1 MGPSTST
8 ATTREEEGGSGG
20 LGSGLLLDFNESLR
34 PSSSIWDVNLSSPTA
49 LSFDLP
55 PLSLGTTTSMMPS
68 QENIEIHMTP
78 RNSVNFESELELEL
92 QTSPAFKRLSK
103 IQNDSLALEREPN
116 IEDFEEDQDEDEQE
130 EERVKDNLVNEIEG
144 LEIGEEYLSIS
155 RERRLEFEDLENRD
169 VEYSQEQVEVSDE
182 EQEEEEEEESEEEEE
197 EDTDSHPL
205 YVLLSTATI
214 PSLKQTWNT
223 STLILVPPRRTV
235 PSLTSLV
242 PLLECLTPRD
252 PNVSK
257 GFQVVRGARGVSG
270 ELAGRDRDKE
280 RQEER
285 EKGER
290 LENYVKLHAFR
301 KEDSSEGDSWRSV
314 GGDDEN
320 GFVRVRLET
329 SRGLAHV
336 EWVIKGDSIEE
347 EGAVGE
353 DRRGKA
359 TPSHS
364 QSNSTSNSNSASPTT
379 KNRFSHLSVSTST
392 SATTNST
399 TSSSTNL
406 PELTPSTFTIPI
418 SRLSRSDDLIRDSFD
433 SDTSDLLLPSTPPTP
448 TSNLSHE
455 DHSTTNIKPRR
466 LTISTNTSTS
476 IPILSP
482 IYSPTS
488 STTTSTTRALQI
500 VSETTIYRRPYR
512 PPPIAGTPSP
522 TTSPSPIK
530 SLKPAFRAPKWL
542 RRGSNNNSNNSNLPP
557 LKLESNIS
565 KLPMLERVRVI
576 ALDGEIVLSSQFDM
590 RSDSIR
596 NNNNTRNNNNGG
608 GGKEKEKD
616 KLVLRINTTGR
627 FNRVAS
633 QASLLNSSGN
643 SERNLRRVG
652 SMASTRSTKSNNNAW
667 NTAGGNGVGESRD
680 FIELVLIFFILLLF
694 LILLVCFFL
703 VILLS

>member
-1 MGPSTST
+1 MGG
-8 ATTREEEGGSGG
+8 EGV
-20 LGSGLLLDFNESLR
+20 LLLDFNESLR
-34 PSSSIWDVNLSSPTA
+34 PSSSIWDVNLCTSTA
-49 LSFDLP
+49 LSFDES
-55 PLSLGTTTSMMPS
+55 PLSVNTTTTMIPPD
-68 QENIEIHMTP
+68 NLEIQVQTTP
-78 RNSVNFESELELEL
+78 RNSIDFESQLLEL

-116 IEDFEEDQDEDEQE
+116 IEDFEDEDEDDEQE
-130 EERVKDNLVNEIEG
+130 ERDKDLASGIEG
-144 LEIGEEYLSIS
+144 LETGEEYLSIS
-155 RERRLEFEDLENRD
+155 RDFEDHESSN
-169 VEYSQEQVEVSDE
+169 VGYTQEQVEVSE
-182 EQEEEEEEESEEEEE
+182 EEEEEEEEESEEEE

-257 GFQVVRGARGVSG
+257 GFQVVRGAKGVSG

-301 KEDSSEGDSWRSV
+301 KEDSSEADSWRSV

-336 EWVIKGDSIEE
+336 EWVIKEAAVEDA
-347 EGAVGE
+347 GAL
-353 DRRGKA
+353 RN
-359 TPSHS
+359 TPSQS
-364 QSNSTSNSNSASPTT
+364 QSNSTSNSNSASPSIQ
-379 KNRFSHLSVSTST
+379 NRFSHLSASTST

-399 TSSSTNL
+399 TSSSFNL
-406 PELTPSTFTIPI
+406 PELTPSSFTIPI
-418 SRLSRSDDLIRDSFD
+418 SRLSRSEDLVRDSFD
-433 SDTSDLLLPSTPPTP
+433 SDTSDLLPSTPPTP
-448 TSNLSHE
+448 TSNISHE
-455 DHSTTNIKPRR
+455 DHSSSNTKPRR
-466 LTISTNTSTS
+466 LTISTSSN
-476 IPILSP
+476 PILPP

-488 STTTSTTRALQI
+488 TTSTTRALQI

-530 SLKPAFRAPKWL
+530 SQKPAFRAPKWL
-542 RRGSNNNSNNSNLPP
+542 RRGSNNTNNSNLPP
-557 LKLESNIS
+557 LKLESTAS
-565 KLPMLERVRVI
+565 KIPMLERVRVI
-576 ALDGEIVLSSQFDM
+576 ALDGEIVLSSQFGM
-590 RSDSIR
+590 RSDSTRNNIR
-596 NNNNTRNNNNGG
+596 SNNNN
-608 GGKEKEKD
+608 GKEKEKD

-633 QASLLNSSGN
+633 QASLLNSAGG
-643 SERNLRRVG
+643 ERNLRRVG
-652 SMASTRSTKSNNNAW
+652 SMASTRSNKSNGAW

-680 FIELVLIFFILLLF
+680 FIE
-694 LILLVCFFL
+694 
-703 VILLS
+703 